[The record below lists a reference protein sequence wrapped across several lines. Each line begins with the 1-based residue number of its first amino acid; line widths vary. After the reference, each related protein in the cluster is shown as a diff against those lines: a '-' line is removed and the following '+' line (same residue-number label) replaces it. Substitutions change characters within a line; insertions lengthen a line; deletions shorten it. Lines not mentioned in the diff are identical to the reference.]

1 MAGGVVLPDDYPSM
15 FGRRVRRALDEKGV
29 QYEHRGEDFNNR
41 SPTPDES
48 CSQENPSSDP

>member
-1 MAGGVVLPDDYPSM
+1 MAGGVVLQDDYPSM
-15 FGRRVRRALDEKGV
+15 YGRRVRRALDEKGV
-29 QYEHRGEDFNNR
+29 QYEYRGEDSNNR